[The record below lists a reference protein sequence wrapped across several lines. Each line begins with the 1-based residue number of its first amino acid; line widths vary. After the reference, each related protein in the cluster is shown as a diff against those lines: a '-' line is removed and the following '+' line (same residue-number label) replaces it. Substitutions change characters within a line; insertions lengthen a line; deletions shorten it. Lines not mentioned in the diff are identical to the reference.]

1 MADAYAQ
8 DIFGGYI
15 LQGNLKDAL
24 AYLDQ
29 FPEKAA
35 LYERYVKRFAEE
47 PVLSEQIDPEL
58 DEILVCYQKYY
69 RDVFYL
75 ELDAAEAE
83 ARLRGRLETLLG
95 AEGAALPDEP
105 DNELDAVEEWLIA
118 PLFREKGYFFLGGRT
133 SGYYGPYVWKT
144 EELKQYSVELPDG
157 TQEYAVK
164 LLDGFLSRSWV
175 DYLTFGEIGTGG
187 WTGGDGLI
195 HCVRSAYDLE
205 SEDFRVSLLK
215 HEAQHAQDLARYG
228 QMSSADLE
236 YRAKLVELIYS
247 AERNLLRKFA
257 LQAND
262 SHTENGHAAAA
273 SRMAAG
279 FEMLLHCSRG
289 AFGEVPIP
297 QIQAAARELFAQST
311 RDTAR
316 KYLSSKE

>member
-1 MADAYAQ
+1 MTEAYAQ
-8 DIFGGYI
+8 DIFEGYI
-15 LQGNLKDAL
+15 LQGNLKAAL

-35 LYERYVKRFAEE
+35 LYDRYVKLFTEE
-47 PVLSEQIDPEL
+47 PVRSGCIDPEL
-58 DEILVCYQKYY
+58 DAILVCYQKYY
-69 RDVFYL
+69 RDVFYR

-95 AEGAALPDEP
+95 AEGAASLNKPDE
-105 DNELDAVEEWLIA
+105 LDEIEERRIA
-118 PLFREKGYFFLGGRT
+118 PLFCEKGYFFLGGRT

-164 LLDGFLSRSWV
+164 LLDGFLSRSWI
-175 DYLTFGEIGTGG
+175 DHLTFGKIGTGG

-247 AERNLLRKFA
+247 SERNLLCKFA

-262 SHTENGHAAAA
+262 SQAENGHAAAA

-279 FEMLLHCSRG
+279 FEILLHCSRS
-289 AFGEVPIP
+289 AFGDVPIA

-311 RDTAR
+311 REAAR
-316 KYLSSKE
+316 KYLPVKV